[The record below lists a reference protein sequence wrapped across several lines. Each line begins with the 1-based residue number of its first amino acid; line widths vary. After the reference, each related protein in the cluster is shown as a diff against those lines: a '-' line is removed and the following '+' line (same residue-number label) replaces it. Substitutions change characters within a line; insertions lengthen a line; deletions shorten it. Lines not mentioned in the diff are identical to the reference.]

1 MSIRLDS
8 SSCVPIR
15 LFPLFHSRHV
25 RVKKVRLLFVFMTIL
40 AQSFFTLVGSHFVAF
55 TFLSVWHSRKNVI
68 LYYIMCYV
76 GRIRGI
82 RVTCDITSPDP

>member
-1 MSIRLDS
+1 
-8 SSCVPIR
+8 
-15 LFPLFHSRHV
+15 
-25 RVKKVRLLFVFMTIL
+25 MTIL